1 MFSRYVVDID
11 ESFFSVNIEEDN
23 KDLDYYYKLGKNHI
37 KKYKEEIDLS
47 LEKYTRKHILSA
59 DKIEKEWFPQVKVD
73 VFLSHSR
80 KDKKVTIA
88 LAGWLHEKFGLKCFV
103 DSLVWNHADSLLK
116 LLNNNYSDKEDDDY
130 GKVYYSHNKCCK
142 VSEHVNMILAIALLK
157 MIDTAETVFLVNAG
171 HSINFIVD
179 EGIDVTYSPWI
190 FSEIM
195 YVKLIRRKPLF
206 LYRDYE
212 KPFRVRKKNM
222 LLLESMIMQFPVD
235 LNGIEHI
242 NDKLMIIWDE
252 KSEKKKDYPLDVLY
266 DMTCYKNEMQIT
278 HEIYEFVPQYD
289 IDTVRE
295 IYAKQTFVNPKL
307 NVLIMENLFE
317 KNGND
322 WISCPLCGRGFVH
335 EKDE

>member
-1 MFSRYVVDID
+1 MFSRYIMDID
-11 ESFFSVNIEEDN
+11 ESFFYVNVDEDN
-23 KDLDYYYKLGKNHI
+23 KDLDYYYKLGNNHI
-37 KKYKEEIDLS
+37 KKYEEEIDLS
-47 LEKYTRKHILSA
+47 LDRYTRKHILSA

-80 KDKKVTIA
+80 EDKKVTIA

-103 DSLVWNHADSLLK
+103 DSLVWNHADSLLN
-116 LLNNNYSDKEDDDY
+116 LLNNSYSDKDDGDY
-130 GKVYYSHNKCCK
+130 GNVYYSHNKCCK

-157 MIDTAETVFLVNAG
+157 MIDNVEAVFLVNAG
-171 HSINFIVD
+171 HSIDFIKD
-179 EGIDVTYSPWI
+179 EKMDVTYSPWI

-195 YVKLIRRKPLF
+195 YAKLIRRKPLF
-206 LYRDYE
+206 LYREY
-212 KPFRVRKKNM
+212 KKLFRVEKKSM

-242 NDKLMIIWDE
+242 SDKLITHWNE
-252 KSEKKKDYPLDVLY
+252 KWKKETDYPLDVLY
-266 DMTCYKNEMQIT
+266 DMTCYKNEMKIT
-278 HEIYEFVPQYD
+278 HEIYEFVPQSD

-295 IYAKQTFVNPKL
+295 IYAKQTFVNPKF

-317 KNGND
+317 NGND
-322 WISCPLCGRGFVH
+322 WISCPLCGRGFIH